1 MGQLF
6 LIPVTR
12 RHVDGRAFYTPLLAA
27 SLAKDRVFFP
37 QTDDM
42 LRKRKQK
49 PRKNL
54 NILFL
59 SLSFLGLSRFPVRNR
74 IYARDERTCRYRH
87 RRRCRAHPSFSPRSS
102 GAENPARCIRR
113 RCRDSLQFWFLVL
126 DSGPPPS
133 DGAPI
138 KMETNEVGRNE
149 VLR

>member
-1 MGQLF
+1 MSTAAR
-6 LIPVTR
+6 VT
-12 RHVDGRAFYTPLLAA
+12 TPRFSQPLSQRIAYF
-27 SLAKDRVFFP
+27 SP
-37 QTDDM
+37 
-42 LRKRKQK
+42 KRMTCFVKEKKK

-59 SLSFLGLSRFPVRNR
+59 SLSPSSVSHDFRLETAST
-74 IYARDERTCRYRH
+74 RDERTCRYRH

-102 GAENPARCIRR
+102 GAENPAWCIRR